1 MKCLAKSK
9 NSTAAAAPVAQ
20 LQTTFASAL
29 STVVRGVKEFDVI

>member
-9 NSTAAAAPVAQ
+9 NSPVAQ